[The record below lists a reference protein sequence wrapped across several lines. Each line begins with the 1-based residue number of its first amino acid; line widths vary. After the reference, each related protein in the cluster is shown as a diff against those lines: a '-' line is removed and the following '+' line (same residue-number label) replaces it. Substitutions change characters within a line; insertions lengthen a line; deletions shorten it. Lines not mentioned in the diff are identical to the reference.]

1 MQTRQYSS
9 ISQDTTLSSGGINA
23 SATSMVVATGTGSG
37 LLGGVVLTTGDTFQV
52 AIDPDT
58 VNEELVYITGSSG
71 DTFTIVRAVAGTSA
85 VAHAD
90 GAIVRHVLSSDDLNW
105 FNTTSP
111 GTLSTAKG
119 DIIVANG
126 EQAVSRFAVGTDGY
140 VLTAD
145 STQTLGVKWTTTGTG
160 DVTLNGVQT
169 LTNKTLTAPV
179 VNLAINAKTGI
190 TTYTP
195 VLTDNGKLVTLSNT
209 SSITFTV
216 PTNASVAF
224 PVGAQLNIQQVNTG
238 QVTVAGAGGVTINGT
253 GTKLRTR
260 WSAATLVQTSSNVWT
275 LIGDIV

>member
-1 MQTRQYSS
+1 MQIRQYSS
-9 ISQDTTLSSGGINA
+9 ISQDTTLSSGGINS

-37 LLGGVVLTTGDTFQV
+37 LLGGIVLNTGDTFQV

-58 VNEELVYITGSSG
+58 VNEELVYITNSSG
-71 DTFTIVRAVAGTSA
+71 DTFTIVRGIAGSSA

-119 DIIVANG
+119 SITVATG
-126 EQAVSRFAVGTDGY
+126 EQQVSNLPVGTDGY

-145 STQTLGVKWTTTGTG
+145 STQALGVKWTTTGTG
-160 DVTLNGVQT
+160 DVTLNGTQT

-179 VNLAINAKTGI
+179 INLAINAKTGI
-190 TTYTP
+190 TSYSL
-195 VLTDNGKLVTLSNT
+195 VLTDNGKLTTLSNT
-209 SSITFTV
+209 SAITVTV

-224 PVGAQLNIQQVNTG
+224 PVGAQVNIQQSNTG
-238 QVTVAGAGGVTINGT
+238 QVTVVGAGGVTINGT